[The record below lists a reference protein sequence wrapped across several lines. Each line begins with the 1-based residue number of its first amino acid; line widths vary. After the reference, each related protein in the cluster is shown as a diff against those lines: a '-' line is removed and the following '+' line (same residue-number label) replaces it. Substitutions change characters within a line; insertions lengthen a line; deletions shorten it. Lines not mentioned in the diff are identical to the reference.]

1 MSNDTVKYMT
11 ANEYLRSQKKPSS
24 KYRNKKVYYDGHKFD
39 SQKEFN
45 RYLQLKLQ
53 LERGLIS
60 SLKLQPRYKIV
71 VGVKGLFRSRFYIG
85 DFEITYPDGR
95 VEVEDVK
102 SVITAKDKYYRLKK
116 QLMYTVNNI
125 LIKEI

>member
-11 ANEYLRSQKKPSS
+11 ANQYLRLHKKSYT
-24 KYRNKKVYYDGHKFD
+24 KFRNKKIVCDGHKFD
-39 SQKEFN
+39 SQKEYN

-53 LERGLIS
+53 LERGLIY

-71 VGVKGLFRSRFYIG
+71 DGVKGLFRSRFYIG

-102 SVITAKDKYYRLKK
+102 SVITAKDKFYRLKK
-116 QLMYTVNNI
+116 HLMYTVNNI